1 MKSRAVQIT
10 RIFFYLLAVLWLVAG
25 VGYGYIVRYNG
36 QAVYWVMSGMMIV
49 NAFVFVALGA
59 NITKRLIYW
68 LGVVFLAVSIFLFI
82 FDQFG
87 LADLIALILFI
98 IPLIIMLAKRNEFIQ
113 ETQ

>member
-25 VGYGYIVRYNG
+25 VGYIVRYNG
-36 QAVYWVMSGMMIV
+36 QTVYWVMSGMMIV
-49 NAFVFVALGA
+49 NAFIFVAIGA
-59 NITKRLIYW
+59 NITKRLVYW
-68 LGVVFLAVSIFLFI
+68 LGVICLAVSIFLFI

-87 LADLIALILFI
+87 IADLVALILFL
-98 IPLIIMLAKRNEFIQ
+98 IPLVIMLAKRNEFIQ